1 MARSSTEPKKPKMFQ
16 LYVEKLVPEVM
27 PFPDLAFVT
36 TTRAQEIAVPTLNSY
51 QRSWI
56 HDVALQ
62 GVDLVNMDRKA
73 ASQFYADVKLDAFGA
88 KAFQHKEQPQDR
100 VEEAKLT
107 ELVAAWKRKHPG
119 KKGATASAGDD
130 GDDEDEDE
138 GSRVGILRGYS
149 RAAWGKAIQKVL
161 SNKRTA
167 DKNKLKHTEVKPKH
181 KEDTSDG
188 DSISASSAFAKIF
201 NITSLTGRD
210 KFGLDRHDYIHEYSK
225 TLPGSANAGGK
236 FRKAEAMLWAQED
249 QASWDAAAADEKDV
263 DWAERQKL
271 VGGSFKHMV
280 DTLHASL
287 KFRPFVALM
296 LMGFI
301 GEDGRIHF
309 QWDEGVPDDI
319 GIDEKFEDEHP
330 KLVKEMVDRMHEWAV
345 KPLTAFSATRTNAAI
360 PLPPVFPLSAEAI
373 DETAPKVLAQ
383 TVASFL
389 QSSYQS
395 VFGSEDIPWAAI
407 ARDPAEYFD
416 IEHFE
421 IRFTETGFSELTR
434 ADWDKLATALVAGAG
449 PGTAGFFRKPISP
462 PPRPET
468 PPPPPIDNPQAPPS
482 PHSQQ
487 EEDEAARKK
496 REEAVAVEEV
506 ARLQRD
512 EEAARVLRDEEAARV
527 LQDEE
532 AARVLRDKKAARV
545 LQDEE
550 AARVL
555 QDEEAA
561 RVLRDE
567 EAARVLRDEEA
578 ARVLRDEEAARVL
591 RDEENMQ
598 QDKDNGKKT
607 RGGRKR
613 KAEEQLVP
621 EEVATTGRPSRV
633 RKKPEDAQREH
644 REKVLAE
651 IRAAGK
657 PRWNYE
663 LVPPPKAP
671 ETKAPGGSKRS
682 RS

>member
-210 KFGLDRHDYIHEYSK
+210 KFGLDRHDDIHEYSK

-236 FRKAEAMLWAQED
+236 FRKAEAILWAQED

-280 DTLHASL
+280 DTLHASR

-512 EEAARVLRDEEAARV
+512 EEAARVL
-527 LQDEE
+527 
-532 AARVLRDKKAARV
+532 
-545 LQDEE
+545 
-550 AARVL
+550 

-598 QDKDNGKKT
+598 QDKDNGKKKG
-607 RGGRKR
+607 GGRKR

-633 RKKPEDAQREH
+633 RRKPEDAQREH

-671 ETKAPGGSKRS
+671 DTKAPGGSKRS